1 MQKKD
6 VIYIDVEDDI
16 TAIIGKVKDAKEKIV
31 ALVPPKRIGVLQS
44 AVNLRLLARTADT
57 ASKRLVIITSN
68 TALAG
73 LAANAKIPVAKNL
86 QSRPELAEIP
96 ILAVDDNDVID
107 GKQLPVGMYTSD
119 STDDTKSK
127 RDVPDSTIEDI
138 NIEDAMATEAAPSKK
153 TAKSSPRSAIKVP
166 DFGTFRKR
174 LVLIISGVMLLL
186 AFLIWAIWFAPRAH
200 VTVSTKT
207 IDQILNAPISLGAAL
222 DTDSEAGT
230 LRTVVEEQEDTQ
242 TIEFDATGSKDVGER
257 ASGTVT
263 FSTNAIT
270 MLGTTIAAG
279 TNLTTSSG
287 LVFTTTQSVTLS
299 MSNFTGA
306 ATGIVAS
313 ESGPKYNGAS
323 GSVSGVPSGISAEI
337 TDATSGGTEKI
348 IKVVTQGDVEKAKAQ
363 LEEQKPDDIKT
374 QLQRAFDDGVI
385 VIENSFVT
393 KGGDAQ
399 SAPAIGQEASTGKAK
414 LTREVTYTMMGV
426 KASDLDSFLDSAF
439 KTTLTNKD
447 EQRVYDNGR
456 KDVAFEGFK
465 QEDKK
470 ATAVIKATAQI
481 GPRIDDDKIKEMAK
495 GKRTGELIGDIKAID
510 GVSDVEVDL
519 SPFWVGSVPNDKNKI
534 SLEFKRL
541 KDD

>member
-57 ASKRLVIITSN
+57 AKKRLVIITGN
-68 TALAG
+68 DALAG
-73 LAANAKIPVAKNL
+73 LAASAKIPVAKNL

-96 ILAVDDNDVID
+96 ALAIDDNDIID
-107 GKQLPVGMYTSD
+107 GEQLPVGAFAERGATESGAV
-119 STDDTKSK
+119 
-127 RDVPDSTIEDI
+127 RDLPKSTIEDI
-138 NIEDAMATEAAPSKK
+138 NIEDAPSSRTGKVQK
-153 TAKSSPRSAIKVP
+153 ASKSNAKSAIKVP

-174 LVLIISGVMLLL
+174 LVLIVSGVVLLL

-207 IDQILNAPISLGAAL
+207 VDQVLNAPVSLGAAL
-222 DTDSEAGT
+222 DTDSEAGSI
-230 LRTVVEEQEDTQ
+230 RTVIEEQEDAQ
-242 TIEFDATGSKDVGER
+242 SIEFDATGTKDIGER

-270 MLGTTIAAG
+270 MLGTTIASG
-279 TNLTTSSG
+279 TNLTTAGG
-287 LVFTTTQSVTLS
+287 LVFTTTQSVTLT

-306 ATGIVAS
+306 TTGIVAS
-313 ESGPKYNGAS
+313 ESGPKYNSATGAL
-323 GSVSGVPSGISAEI
+323 SGVPSGISAEI
-337 TDATSGGTEKI
+337 ADATSGGTEKI
-348 IKVVTQGDVEKAKAQ
+348 IKVVTQGDVEKAKSQ
-363 LEEQKPDDIKT
+363 LEEQKSDDVKV
-374 QLQRAFDDGVI
+374 QLQKAFDDGVI

-393 KGGDAQ
+393 VAGDAQ
-399 SAPAIGQEASTGKAK
+399 SAPAIGQEAATGKAK

-426 KASDLDSFLDSAF
+426 KAGDLDSFLDSAF
-439 KTTLTNKD
+439 KTTLTNKN
-447 EQRVYDNGR
+447 EQRIYDNGR
-456 KDVAFEGFK
+456 KDVTFEGFK
-465 QEDKK
+465 QEEKK

-481 GPRIDDDKIKEMAK
+481 GPRIDDSKVKEMAK

-510 GVSDVEVDL
+510 GVSDVEVNL
-519 SPFWVGSVPNDKNKI
+519 SPFWVTSVPNDTNKI

-541 KDD
+541 KND